1 MILRALNLVVIGALV
16 LAAAYV
22 YRIKYDATLQAERLA
37 KLRAEVLQK
46 RDRIAAL
53 RAEWEQLDNPQRIES
68 LAKRFL
74 QLQPVAP
81 TQFDT
86 LDRLPER
93 PLQGIA
99 ARTDPIGG
107 MIDDLEQPNSVGP
120 TGSISAT
127 APANRAD
134 KTPAANTPHGSAMGV
149 SRQ

>member
-1 MILRALNLVVIGALV
+1 MILRLLNLVVIGALV

-37 KLRAEVLQK
+37 KLRGEVRQE

-53 RAEWEQLDNPQRIES
+53 RAEWEQLDNPERIEA

-74 QLQPVAP
+74 QLQPIAP

-86 LDRLPER
+86 LDRLLER
-93 PLQGIA
+93 PLQGSA
-99 ARTDPIGG
+99 ASTDPIGG
-107 MIDDLEQPNSVGP
+107 MIHDLEAPNSVGP
-120 TGSISAT
+120 TGSIPAT
-127 APANRAD
+127 APANRNGGA
-134 KTPAANTPHGSAMGV
+134 PRSAAMGS

>member
-1 MILRALNLVVIGALV
+1 VILRLLNFVVIGVLV

-22 YRIKYDATLQAERLA
+22 YRIKYDATVQAERLA
-37 KLRAEVLQK
+37 KLRGELRQE

-53 RAEWEQLDNPQRIES
+53 RAEWEQLDNPDRIET

-74 QLQPVAP
+74 QLKPIAP

-93 PLQGIA
+93 PPQGVA

-107 MIDDLEQPNSVGP
+107 MIDNLAKPNTSGT

-127 APANRAD
+127 APADREPRD
-134 KTPAANTPHGSAMGV
+134 AAIRV
-149 SRQ
+149 SR

>member
-37 KLRAEVLQK
+37 KLRAEVLQE

-74 QLQPVAP
+74 QLQPIAP

-107 MIDDLEQPNSVGP
+107 MIDDLEQPNPVGP

-127 APANRAD
+127 APANRD
-134 KTPAANTPHGSAMGV
+134 GKGPAANTPHGSAMGM

>member
-1 MILRALNLVVIGALV
+1 MILRVLNLVVIGALV

-37 KLRAEVLQK
+37 KLRAEVRQE

-53 RAEWEQLDNPQRIES
+53 RAEWEQLDNPERIES

-74 QLQPVAP
+74 QLQPITP

-99 ARTDPIGG
+99 ASTDPIGG
-107 MIDDLEQPNSVGP
+107 MIDDLEAPNTVGP
-120 TGSISAT
+120 TGSISAIT
-127 APANRAD
+127 PANRNTQA
-134 KTPAANTPHGSAMGV
+134 PAANTSHGAATGV
-149 SRQ
+149 LRQ